1 MKKPKISI
9 VVAVTKKD
17 AAIGNGGKLLFRIS
31 DDLKRFKALTKGHPV
46 IMGRKTFES
55 IGRPLPERTNIVVT
69 RNPDFKAEGV
79 TIVNSLEKA
88 IAKASSLLKSPSP
101 LAKGAALGGCFQK
114 GVPESARAGVVI
126 PASNSANNPPAS
138 ERSAPFSKGD
148 FQNEIF
154 IIGGGEIYK
163 QGLPYT
169 DKLYLTIVE
178 SDAEGDVF
186 FPNRASPTGTS
197 PDWRKDFAKEV
208 FREERFDE
216 KTGLHYTWIDLER
229 A

>member
-1 MKKPKISI
+1 
-9 VVAVTKKD
+9 VAVTKKD

-88 IAKASSLLKSPSP
+88 IAKASSLLKSP
-101 LAKGAALGGCFQK
+101 LVK